1 MTNCRK
7 KIEIPAEQYEWL
19 LNNKKGEIV
28 LKIKNAS
35 EFKKGDKI
43 TLYHL
48 SWGMFD
54 NDVEVCKKA
63 FVVDKTDERI
73 ILSCSKEK

>member
-19 LNNKKGEIV
+19 GKGEIV

-35 EFKKGDKI
+35 EFQKGDKI

-63 FVVDKTDERI
+63 FVADKTDERI